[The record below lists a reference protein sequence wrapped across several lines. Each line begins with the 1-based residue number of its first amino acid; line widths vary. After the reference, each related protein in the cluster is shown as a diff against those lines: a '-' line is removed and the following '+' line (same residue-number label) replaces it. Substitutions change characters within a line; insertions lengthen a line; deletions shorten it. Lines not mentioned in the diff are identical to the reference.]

1 MLNTI
6 KFADME
12 LEDLKIEDQKEFL
25 KAFAANPIVRKMEQT
40 RYEWQRKGAYIQ
52 AMQVAAKIEEIKGKV
67 FKEFIHDLDRS
78 AERVN
83 LYDTKMTKEQRDEMN
98 TLCVTMFMAAD
109 IIDTAVVKMKN
120 VVREIDPTMELVMFD
135 DLKAVIDKAR
145 KTVKFMNS
153 ASDVAQ
159 NVVWEDTSDN
169 MFEMIKNKAKS
180 VVRKRDEAGKEWTK
194 KFDEIRK
201 S

>member
-1 MLNTI
+1 M
-6 KFADME
+6 
-12 LEDLKIEDQKEFL
+12 
-25 KAFAANPIVRKMEQT
+25 
-40 RYEWQRKGAYIQ
+40 
-52 AMQVAAKIEEIKGKV
+52 
-67 FKEFIHDLDRS
+67 FKEFIRNLDRS

-120 VVREIDPTMELVMFD
+120 VVREIDPKMELVMFD

-169 MFEMIKNKAKS
+169 MFEMIKNKARS
-180 VVRKRDEAGKEWTK
+180 IVRKRDAAGKEWTK
-194 KFDEIRK
+194 EFDEIRK